1 MANGLAGTAVY
12 RYSARETG
20 RDVMSIEDLRHQER
34 LTLLTPDLL
43 QTMQDMTAAAVA
55 RPNSARAAVLLNCLK
70 TLIQDV
76 FSLSNVP
83 EMVAPAVGGE
93 PISAERVA
101 SFNEGLPAKRNAQE
115 RAQRQRK
122 FGKSLADAKRLL
134 APKGA
139 HLADCRL

>member
-1 MANGLAGTAVY
+1 
-12 RYSARETG
+12 
-20 RDVMSIEDLRHQER
+20 MSIEDLRHQER

-43 QTMQDMTAAAVA
+43 QTMQDLTAAAVA

-70 TLIQDV
+70 ALIQDV

-93 PISAERVA
+93 STSAERVA

-115 RAQRQRK
+115 RAQRQK
-122 FGKSLADAKRLL
+122 K
-134 APKGA
+134 
-139 HLADCRL
+139 